1 MKWVKKN
8 CECGKAT
15 LAVSNNKNTEV
26 EMNIMTPL
34 LRKNLNFLREK
45 KLESEFINVLL
56 SLLFEVVKNQP
67 AINFCSVKFR

>member
-1 MKWVKKN
+1 MGEKKN

-34 LRKNLNFLREK
+34 
-45 KLESEFINVLL
+45 
-56 SLLFEVVKNQP
+56 
-67 AINFCSVKFR
+67 